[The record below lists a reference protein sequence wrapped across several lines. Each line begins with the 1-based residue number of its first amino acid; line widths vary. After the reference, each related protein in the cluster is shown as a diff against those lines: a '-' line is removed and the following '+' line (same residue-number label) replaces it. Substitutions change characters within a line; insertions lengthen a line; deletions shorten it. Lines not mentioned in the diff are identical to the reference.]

1 MMTFP
6 SRWLKVLGL
15 FSAFFATAFAHDPF
29 EITTSGR
36 LDGETLQLMVTMTR
50 STAMSLANGVKEG
63 ASFKP
68 EDFPAVEAKLSAV
81 APSLYTITSNN
92 KVLPLKT
99 ASVKLSVEEDV
110 EFLLL
115 YPRPAP
121 GPMRFEASHIFKL
134 PDGYGNAVNLGD
146 TTPPSVLAFQLLTT
160 DVPAVD
166 VVVATPGPAPA
177 AQTASTEPAAGEPS
191 APPAPPAATA
201 PSPFRTFL
209 KLGVKHILEG
219 YDHLLF
225 LAGLLIATRR
235 VKTMLGI
242 ITCFTLAHS
251 LTLALAAL
259 DIIAIPSR
267 IVEPLIAASI
277 VFVALENIFYRE
289 EPKGR
294 FALTFAFGLIHGFGF
309 ASILR
314 DRFAMGADGSS
325 LVVPLFSFNLGVELG
340 QLLVAALVLPLF
352 LKFRENE
359 TFNRIGVR
367 AVSAVIAALGA
378 YWMIERLIPLLT
390 RR

>member
-1 MMTFP
+1 MTTFL
-6 SRWLKVLGL
+6 SRWLKTLGL

-36 LDGETLQLMVTMTR
+36 LDAETMQLIVTMTR
-50 STAMSLANGVKEG
+50 NTAMSLASGVKEG

-68 EDFPAVEAKLSAV
+68 EDFSSVEPKLKAV

-92 KVLPLKT
+92 QAVPLRT
-99 ASVKLSVEEDV
+99 ASVQLSVEEDV
-110 EFLLL
+110 EFVLI

-121 GPMRFEASHIFKL
+121 GPMRFEASHIHKL
-134 PDGYGNAVNLGD
+134 PYGYGNAINLGD
-146 TTPPSVLAFQLLTT
+146 TVPPTVLAFKLLTSE
-160 DVPAVD
+160 DPAAD
-166 VVVATPGPAPA
+166 VVVATPALAGATQPPATAEADPSTPA
-177 AQTASTEPAAGEPS
+177 AP
-191 APPAPPAATA
+191 TA
-201 PSPFRTFL
+201 PTPATSPSTFRTFL

-277 VFVALENIFYRE
+277 VFVALENIFYRT

-294 FALTFAFGLIHGFGF
+294 LALTFAFGLIHGFGF

-314 DRFAMGADGSS
+314 DRFSMGADGSS

-352 LKFRENE
+352 LKLRENE
-359 TFNRIGVR
+359 TFSRIGVR
-367 AVSAVIAALGA
+367 AVSAVIAALGT
-378 YWMIERLIPLLT
+378 YWLLQRT
-390 RR
+390 VLS